1 MFKKKKNSVTH
12 HLVPGFSDLLH
23 GIEFPGLRL
32 LITLALPR
40 FLGPLDLWLA
50 FLMLGGEASGVV
62 RRRDDAEALVGR
74 VEEADR
80 VEESGSGAGAGAIEA
95 VDAGGLKRPQLVAD
109 FHLRRQ
115 QQGFGRI

>member
-1 MFKKKKNSVTH
+1 
-12 HLVPGFSDLLH
+12 
-23 GIEFPGLRL
+23 
-32 LITLALPR
+32 
-40 FLGPLDLWLA
+40 
-50 FLMLGGEASGVV
+50 MLGGEASGVV

-80 VEESGSGAGAGAIEA
+80 VEKSGSGAGAGAIEA

>member
-1 MFKKKKNSVTH
+1 M
-12 HLVPGFSDLLH
+12 PGFSDLLH
-23 GIEFPGLRL
+23 GIELPGLQL
-32 LITLALPR
+32 LITLALPP

-50 FLMLGGEASGVV
+50 FLMLGAEASGVV
-62 RRRDDAEALVGR
+62 RRRDDVEALVAR

-80 VEESGSGAGAGAIEA
+80 VEESGSGSAARAIEA
-95 VDAGGLKRPQLVAD
+95 VDAGGLKRPHLVAD